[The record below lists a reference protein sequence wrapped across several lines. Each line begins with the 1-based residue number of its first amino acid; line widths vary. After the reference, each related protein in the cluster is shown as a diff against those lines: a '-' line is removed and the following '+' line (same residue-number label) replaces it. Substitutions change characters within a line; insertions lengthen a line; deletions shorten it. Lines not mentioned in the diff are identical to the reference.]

1 MVGDR
6 ENDILAAR
14 EAGLDSIGIL
24 WGYGSREELTEAG
37 ATCLAET
44 PVDVERLVNKGT
56 KQYIFEEIKNDYTRY
71 ADPNRKENLQ
81 EQNHHGTD
89 SQVYGG

>member
-56 KQYIFEEIKNDYTRY
+56 K
-71 ADPNRKENLQ
+71 
-81 EQNHHGTD
+81 
-89 SQVYGG
+89 